1 MDKKYRKRVESQ
13 EFQAEDATKS
23 LLGLSLLGV
32 FLILGGLRRIQEGQN
47 KVEKNRAKKENYFMI

>member
-13 EFQAEDATKS
+13 GSQAEDATKS
-23 LLGLSLLGV
+23 LLGLSLLGM

-47 KVEKNRAKKENYFMI
+47 KVEKTERKKKIT